1 MELVVM
7 YHHTK
12 LESSFR
18 FGLNVAILTECECVL
33 NKLQTSSICARLH
46 NSSGCDLVLADCK
59 GHLAILSW
67 SCRLHCIYHDR
78 IA

>member
-1 MELVVM
+1 MELFVM
-7 YHHTK
+7 YHHTE

-18 FGLNVAILTECECVL
+18 FVFNVAILTECECVL
-33 NKLQTSSICARLH
+33 NKLQTSSICPKLH
-46 NSSGCDLVLADCK
+46 NSSGRDLVLADCK

-67 SCRLHCIYHDR
+67 SCRLHCIFHDR